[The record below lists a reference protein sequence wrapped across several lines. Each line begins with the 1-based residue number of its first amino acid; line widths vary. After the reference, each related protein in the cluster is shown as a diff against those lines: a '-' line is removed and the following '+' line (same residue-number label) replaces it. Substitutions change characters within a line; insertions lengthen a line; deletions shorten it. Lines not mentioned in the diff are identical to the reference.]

1 MAAIAALVDSSPDAL
16 NTLNELAAA
25 LGNDPNFATTMTNAL
40 AGKQP
45 KDATLTA
52 LAELATSA
60 DKLPY
65 FTGADR
71 AALTA
76 LTSVGRA
83 ILGKT
88 STQGVL
94 DYLGLRDAVTGTESM
109 LRIPAFING
118 QPGTYV
124 IQTQKLTSNTSSG
137 LIVFPE
143 AFNNKC
149 MIIIAVD
156 YASAAVDISRVR
168 FNIPTKSQCEW
179 FGQTMSVNP
188 TPASPSSWAWMA
200 IGY

>member
-1 MAAIAALVDSSPDAL
+1 MLKL

-83 ILGKT
+83 ILGKP

-94 DYLGLRDAVTGTESM
+94 DYLGLGEAAKRNVGTGANQIPDMGSFM
-109 LRIPAFING
+109 LSASV
-118 QPGTYV
+118 PGY
-124 IQTQKLTSNTSSG
+124 QKLPSG
-137 LIVFPE
+137 LIIQWGEIDVPLTSQDTVTYFPIAFPNRCLRVFATQDYTPGS
-143 AFNNKC
+143 ANVGY
-149 MIIIAVD
+149 IACAGYNQDPVKF
-156 YASAAVDISRVR
+156 ISRAGVPG
-168 FNIPTKSQCEW
+168 I
-179 FGQTMSVNP
+179 G
-188 TPASPSSWAWMA
+188 ASFFAL
-200 IGY
+200 GC

>member
-1 MAAIAALVDSSPDAL
+1 
-16 NTLNELAAA
+16 
-25 LGNDPNFATTMTNAL
+25 
-40 AGKQP
+40 
-45 KDATLTA
+45 
-52 LAELATSA
+52 
-60 DKLPY
+60 
-65 FTGADR
+65 
-71 AALTA
+71 
-76 LTSVGRA
+76 
-83 ILGKT
+83 
-88 STQGVL
+88 
-94 DYLGLRDAVTGTESM
+94 M

-118 QPGTYV
+118 QLGTYV
-124 IQTQKLTSNTSSG
+124 IQTQTLTSNTSSG

-156 YASAAVDISRVR
+156 YASAPVDNSRVR